1 MVLVATG
8 GDAVVVSNK
17 QDLALLDAAFN
28 ASRRESL
35 VCRTS
40 TLQTTIGRLCR
51 NLLTSLRQIPC
62 YCLCITIKYKNDKRL
77 ALTARSPSD
86 AVSQQAAWKMLDDMY
101 QTALRLPT
109 NPIVIH
115 VAPYSAIE
123 TAELVKMHV
132 ASPLIW
138 RWVAKDIFWEEVQY
152 GRVANTHGDTF
163 ATCA

>member
-1 MVLVATG
+1 MTRFGVEFLQWNTNDYDDQKPVQKLCNGTQHYDDYALVFFF
-8 GDAVVVSNK
+8 SC
-17 QDLALLDAAFN
+17 
-28 ASRRESL
+28 
-35 VCRTS
+35 VC
-40 TLQTTIGRLCR
+40 
-51 NLLTSLRQIPC
+51 
-62 YCLCITIKYKNDKRL
+62 
-77 ALTARSPSD
+77 ARS
-86 AVSQQAAWKMLDDMY
+86 
-101 QTALRLPT
+101 

-115 VAPYSAIE
+115 VAPYSAIK